1 LERIL
6 SDDIFSLLG
15 LKSNPFSIATSEK
28 GYYQTESTKA
38 ILEELVHGI
47 QTKKGIML
55 LVGEVGVGKTSLCLQ
70 ILRQLHSREVYSA
83 WIFNVISQKEE
94 LLEAITRDFGL
105 KPPERSSIVGYQHIL
120 NQFFLQC
127 YQQQKICVIIVDE
140 AHNLSLHC
148 LEALRMLS
156 NLEYDGNKLVQ
167 ILLIG
172 QPELNVLLNREHM
185 RQFKSRVSIAL
196 ELPQLSRQELKGY
209 VDFKLATADS
219 QLRVHDKSKRLL
231 WTVSRGNLRLV
242 NLIME
247 RALYACV
254 AMQVQRL
261 TPKVMRRAI
270 QEVARYQSDIKNNLN
285 KKNKKIA
292 SSLAGILL
300 IFVLATILLFPFPI
314 GNGKNTTLFEFTVNR
329 LSTVPHVPVA
339 FKQKIDKN
347 GTNILEKEW
356 DTALLRDID
365 AFLSPFD
372 IFFLKPKL
380 GRAIASN
387 NLPYLAGNLPQN
399 MQLIRLNTAPE
410 QSGMDLTI
418 FPWKKYT
425 HTDPEWIGI
434 WKTPIDTSQF
444 HPGYA
449 APEIKTI
456 QKKLHEKNYLQEEPD
471 GVYGTQT
478 WYALSRFQEQKGLS
492 PTGWPDYTTLYFLL
506 NK

>member
-1 LERIL
+1 MSE
-6 SDDIFSLLG
+6 DIFSLLG
-15 LKSNPFSIATSEK
+15 LKANPFSIATSET

-70 ILRQLHSREVYSA
+70 LLRQLHSREVYSA

-94 LLEAITRDFGL
+94 LLEAITTDFGL
-105 KPPERSSIVGYQHIL
+105 EPPARSSIVGYQHIL

-127 YQQQKICVIIVDE
+127 YQEQKVCVIVIDE
-140 AHNLSLHC
+140 AHNLSLQC

-156 NLEYDGNKLVQ
+156 NLEYDGHKLVQ

-172 QPELNVLLNREHM
+172 QPELNVLLNRAHM
-185 RQFKSRVSIAL
+185 RQFKSRVTIAL

-209 VDFKLATADS
+209 VDFKLANADS

-254 AMQVQRL
+254 AMQAQRL
-261 TPKVMRRAI
+261 TPKAMRRAI
-270 QEVARYQSDIKNNLN
+270 NEVAQYQSDIKHNLN
-285 KKNKKIA
+285 RKNKKIA
-292 SSLAGILL
+292 LSVSGILL
-300 IFVLATILLFPFPI
+300 IIVLATTLFFPFPI
-314 GNGKNTTLFEFTVNR
+314 GSEKNTTIFEFTINR
-329 LSTVPHVPVA
+329 LSAAPREPMA
-339 FKQKIDKN
+339 FKQKINKN
-347 GTNILEKEW
+347 KTSTREKEF

-372 IFFLKPKL
+372 IYFLKSKV
-380 GRAIASN
+380 GRAIASKSLTN
-387 NLPYLAGNLPQN
+387 LAGNIPPNLR
-399 MQLIRLNTAPE
+399 LIRLDSKPE
-410 QSGMDLTI
+410 QTGPDLTV
-418 FPWKKYT
+418 FPWKKYSD
-425 HTDPEWIGI
+425 TDPQWIGI
-434 WKTPIDTSQF
+434 WKTNIDTAKF
-444 HPGYA
+444 HPGYS
-449 APEIKTI
+449 APEIKAI
-456 QKKLHEKNYLQEEPD
+456 QEILYQKDYLREKPD

-478 WYALSRFQEQKGLS
+478 WYALSRFQEQNGLS
-492 PTGWPDYTTLYFLL
+492 PTGWPDYTTLYLLL
-506 NK
+506 NE